1 MDSEALEMIKILHP
15 ELLFLDIMM
24 PKINGFEVCRE
35 LKQSSESK
43 HIYII
48 MLMAKGEEIN
58 EEIAF

>member
-35 LKQSSESK
+35 LK
-43 HIYII
+43 
-48 MLMAKGEEIN
+48 
-58 EEIAF
+58 